1 MILTADSTRLDD
13 ELLDVDITNLG
24 NGLSEVQD
32 GLSSVEDD
40 LSDVQDNLSAVQ
52 ATADGKNSVIYSP
65 NTPVGDFTVGDIWFD
80 ESYENQIN
88 IWNGYA
94 WEVAE
99 LGADALDLFSAARG
113 IFSYLDVHS
122 LTAAQIASLLAVFHQ
137 ITSQDGTSYWD
148 LDTGEFHTEN
158 GEFTGS
164 VTGSTITGSTLQTT
178 AGRQKIVT
186 QASDE
191 SMSAA
196 TDTATNYCKMMNQG
210 LQVIDP
216 ATGTVKGQILQAY
229 FHNVGGE
236 NFYGWYIIPA
246 IYTHKLFVDGGRVL
260 SNREIGALIAAAKNA
275 VWADMVAETQYS
287 SGQIKDGEEMLTG
300 VSALLKKGL
309 GIVTLNFA
317 SFSFASGTRTD
328 STAYQLP
335 TPLRPKI
342 EQDLVSTHNGVR
354 FRITTDG
361 FVRPFTAVSA
371 ATAIRGTFT
380 YQKTAVPT
388 TYIN

>member
-13 ELLDVDITNLG
+13 ELLDEDITSL
-24 NGLSEVQD
+24 ED
-32 GLSSVEDD
+32 GLTE
-40 LSDVQDNLSAVQ
+40 VQ
-52 ATADGKNSVIYSP
+52 ATANGKNSVIYSST
-65 NTPVGDFTVGDIWFD
+65 TPTGTHKQGDVWFD
-80 ESYENQIN
+80 EANDNQIN
-88 IWNGYA
+88 IWNGTA
-94 WEVAE
+94 WETAA

-122 LTAAQIASLLAVFHQ
+122 LTAAEIASLLAVFHQ

-148 LDTGEFHTEN
+148 LDTGEFHTES

-186 QASDE
+186 QAADE
-191 SMSAA
+191 SMSA
-196 TDTATNYCKMMNQG
+196 TSDTATNYCKMMNQG

-216 ATGTVKGQILQAY
+216 SDSTNYRGQLLQAY
-229 FHNVGGE
+229 FSNVGGE

-246 IYTHKLFVDGGRVL
+246 IYTHKLFVDGGQVL

-275 VWADMVAETQYS
+275 VWADMVAEVEYS
-287 SGQIKDGEEMLTG
+287 SGQIKDGEAMLTG

-309 GIVTLNFA
+309 GIVSLYFT
-317 SFSFASGTRTD
+317 SFSFAAGTGTS

-335 TPLRPKI
+335 TALRPKV
-342 EQDLVSTHNGVR
+342 ELDLVSTHNQVR

-361 FVRPFTAVSA
+361 FVRPFSAVSS